1 MNERETDM
9 MAAVADNE
17 PQAQTEGVSLAGV
30 LDGEPAIGEKEI
42 SEAMAILEKYKSAKA
57 SLDKRII
64 DNEEWYK
71 LGHWKQYGNRM
82 MEGKRAPSTGWLFN
96 SIANKHADAMDN
108 YPEPNVLPRAQDDE
122 ETAKLLSEI
131 LPVLLEQADYESVY
145 SDTWW
150 RKLKQGTGVKG
161 IFWDPAL
168 RDGLGDIA
176 IRSMD
181 LLMLYW
187 EPGVED
193 IQDSANFFSLA
204 LADNDRLTARWPQ
217 LEGKAGSSGITVGQY
232 VSDQNI
238 DTSEK
243 SVVVDW
249 YYKREKPGGQTVVHY
264 CKFCNGVVLYA
275 SENDPAMAETGF
287 YDHGK
292 YPFVFDPLFVEENSP
307 AGFGYIDVMKDTQD
321 TIDRMT
327 QAMDE
332 NTLAAAKK
340 RYLISDTAGVNED
353 ELLDTAKDVVHITGR
368 LDERGFME
376 LETAPLPS
384 NTIAYQQNRVAEL
397 KEISGNRDVNQGGAT
412 SGLTA
417 ASAIAALQEA
427 GSKLSRDMLKSSYRS
442 FAKECYFIIDLMRQ
456 FYDESRV
463 YRITGQQ
470 GGTEYRE
477 FSGQM
482 LRPQPVESV
491 GGVELGAHEPVFDI
505 TVSAAKKSTFS
516 RLSQNETAKECYQL
530 GFFAPANADAAL
542 ACLDMMDF
550 EGIEKV
556 RQRVAQNGTLYQQ
569 LQQAMAQIQQ
579 MAAVIDQQGG
589 TEYREFSGQML
600 RPQPVES
607 VGGVELGAHEPVFDI
622 TVSAAKK
629 STFSRLSQN
638 ETAKECY
645 QLGFFAPANADAAL
659 ACLDMMDFEG
669 IEKVRQRVAQNGT
682 LYQQL
687 QQAMAQIQ
695 QMAAV
700 IDQQNGSNLSEQ
712 AGAAAA
718 AMTGGGG
725 GGEAGAKTVTNSLG
739 GQVGGRTN
747 PLATKAAERAMNI
760 NNPNK

>member
-1 MNERETDM
+1 MDEATKLPIGPEEVAE
-9 MAAVADNE
+9 AA
-17 PQAQTEGVSLAGV
+17 QILQRYKAG
-30 LDGEPAIGEKEI
+30 
-42 SEAMAILEKYKSAKA
+42 KA
-57 SLDKRII
+57 ALDKRLV
-64 DNEEWYK
+64 DNELWFRM
-71 LGHWKQYGNRM
+71 GHWKNYQNPM
-82 MEGKRAPSTGWLFN
+82 MEGKPQPSSGWLFN

-108 YPEPNVLPRAQDDE
+108 YPSPNVLPRAEDDE
-122 ETAKLLSEI
+122 AAAQALSSV
-131 LPVLLEQADYESVY
+131 LPVVLEQADYEQVY

-161 IFWDPAL
+161 VFWDPEQ
-168 RDGLGDIA
+168 RGGVGEIA
-176 IRSMD
+176 IRPMN

-187 EPGVED
+187 EPGVDD
-193 IQDSANFFSLA
+193 IQESPHFFSLS
-204 LADNDRLTARWPQ
+204 LADTAQLESRWPQ
-217 LEGKAGSSGITVGQY
+217 LAGHTASVLDVPHYIHDGGL
-232 VSDQNI
+232 
-238 DTSEK
+238 DTSDK

-249 YYKREKPGGQTVVHY
+249 YYKKLSPEGRSILHY

-275 SENDPAMAETGF
+275 SENDPALAERGF
-287 YDHGK
+287 YDHGR
-292 YPFVFDPLFVEENSP
+292 YPFVFDALFMEEDSP

-384 NTIAYQQNRVAEL
+384 NTIAYRQNRVAEL

-579 MAAVIDQQGG
+579 MAAVIDQQ
-589 TEYREFSGQML
+589 
-600 RPQPVES
+600 
-607 VGGVELGAHEPVFDI
+607 
-622 TVSAAKK
+622 
-629 STFSRLSQN
+629 
-638 ETAKECY
+638 
-645 QLGFFAPANADAAL
+645 
-659 ACLDMMDFEG
+659 
-669 IEKVRQRVAQNGT
+669 
-682 LYQQL
+682 
-687 QQAMAQIQ
+687 
-695 QMAAV
+695 
-700 IDQQNGSNLSEQ
+700 NGSNLSEQ

-739 GQVGGRTN
+739 GQVGGGTN

>member
-1 MNERETDM
+1 MKKNKMSLTTELDLTREGTAEM
-9 MAAVADNE
+9 TRWCILIALHQSFGVGAARLNKI
-17 PQAQTEGVSLAGV
+17 LARA
-30 LDGEPAIGEKEI
+30 E
-42 SEAMAILEKYKSAKA
+42 
-57 SLDKRII
+57 
-64 DNEEWYK
+64 K
-71 LGHWKQYGNRM
+71 LGQ
-82 MEGKRAPSTGWLFN
+82 E
-96 SIANKHADAMDN
+96 
-108 YPEPNVLPRAQDDE
+108 
-122 ETAKLLSEI
+122 
-131 LPVLLEQADYESVY
+131 
-145 SDTWW
+145 TWW

-168 RDGLGDIA
+168 REGLGDIA

-249 YYKREKPGGQTVVHY
+249 YYKREKLGGQTVVHY

-321 TIDRMT
+321 AIDRMT

-427 GSKLSRDMLKSSYRS
+427 GSKLSRDTAS
-442 FAKECYFIIDLMRQ
+442 A
-456 FYDESRV
+456 
-463 YRITGQQ
+463 
-470 GGTEYRE
+470 RE
-477 FSGQM
+477 
-482 LRPQPVESV
+482 LR
-491 GGVELGAHEPVFDI
+491 
-505 TVSAAKKSTFS
+505 
-516 RLSQNETAKECYQL
+516 NY
-530 GFFAPANADAAL
+530 
-542 ACLDMMDF
+542 
-550 EGIEKV
+550 
-556 RQRVAQNGTLYQQ
+556 LYQMQEQ
-569 LQQAMAQIQQ
+569 LEYILSN
-579 MAAVIDQQGG
+579 ID
-589 TEYREFSGQML
+589 TE
-600 RPQPVES
+600 
-607 VGGVELGAHEPVFDI
+607 
-622 TVSAAKK
+622 
-629 STFSRLSQN
+629 
-638 ETAKECY
+638 
-645 QLGFFAPANADAAL
+645 
-659 ACLDMMDFEG
+659 
-669 IEKVRQRVAQNGT
+669 
-682 LYQQL
+682 
-687 QQAMAQIQ
+687 
-695 QMAAV
+695 
-700 IDQQNGSNLSEQ
+700 NLSGDLQE
-712 AGAAAA
+712 
-718 AMTGGGG
+718 
-725 GGEAGAKTVTNSLG
+725 KL
-739 GQVGGRTN
+739 
-747 PLATKAAERAMNI
+747 K
-760 NNPNK
+760 

>member
-1 MNERETDM
+1 MSETEKKLLEA
-9 MAAVADNE
+9 MAG
-17 PQAQTEGVSLAGV
+17 EGFGDRAHGLQGLATGVPGGPEELPGSAAEGSESLTDV
-30 LDGEPAIGEKEI
+30 LSGEQPIGEKEI
-42 SEAMAILEKYKSAKA
+42 SEAMAVLEKYKSAKA

-71 LGHWKQYGNRM
+71 LGHWKQYG
-82 MEGKRAPSTGWLFN
+82 
-96 SIANKHADAMDN
+96 
-108 YPEPNVLPRAQDDE
+108 
-122 ETAKLLSEI
+122 
-131 LPVLLEQADYESVY
+131 
-145 SDTWW
+145 
-150 RKLKQGTGVKG
+150 
-161 IFWDPAL
+161 
-168 RDGLGDIA
+168 
-176 IRSMD
+176 
-181 LLMLYW
+181 
-187 EPGVED
+187 
-193 IQDSANFFSLA
+193 NFFSLA

-579 MAAVIDQQGG
+579 MAAVIDQQ
-589 TEYREFSGQML
+589 
-600 RPQPVES
+600 
-607 VGGVELGAHEPVFDI
+607 
-622 TVSAAKK
+622 
-629 STFSRLSQN
+629 
-638 ETAKECY
+638 
-645 QLGFFAPANADAAL
+645 
-659 ACLDMMDFEG
+659 
-669 IEKVRQRVAQNGT
+669 
-682 LYQQL
+682 
-687 QQAMAQIQ
+687 
-695 QMAAV
+695 
-700 IDQQNGSNLSEQ
+700 NGSNLSEQ

-739 GQVGGRTN
+739 GQVGGGTN